1 MKRYRGGRFVKWPP
15 ENWEVD
21 SEGNQSSDWE
31 ISDSI
36 GGENVVESTRV
47 MSSNHPN
54 VAEGIQNTF
63 VAEGIQNTSS
73 EPPRSIPDRQLRNVS
88 SDPPRAL
95 GASTSFDD
103 RMTAVEKVLNT
114 IAGSLSERHQNN
126 ESSPADATW
135 SATADPSTTPANAV
149 NTVRVD
155 SLPQFPKNVPHGL
168 IWETFTAYLE
178 KFNLSLSLYHVRD
191 SAQKAKLLYL
201 VMGDDLQEIVRTNGL
216 RPSLGDPECY
226 EKMIK
231 NIAAYFRSLT
241 DASAEHDAF
250 GEMKQG
256 PDEPVMKFVARLK
269 SKVSACG
276 YHTDD
281 EERFVRSQF
290 LKGMI
295 DQSLAEHARIH
306 NHALGELISNAHRA
320 ENLASKRKEALAKET
335 QARGALVH
343 ESFALQSGR
352 TSGRLREQNSLGR
365 AKGYHEREQTTRR
378 YGSGD
383 TSGNGRSTGGYQE
396 YGRNFGGTR
405 GQGSRGR
412 DIQRNEGN
420 GPGRNRS
427 SSARVSNG
435 RKSCP
440 NCYGD
445 HNDREPCPA
454 TDRKCWRCNGV
465 GHFASACRLPGS
477 RKFARQIE
485 RDNSRDQV

>member
-31 ISDSI
+31 VSDSI
-36 GGENVVESTRV
+36 GGENIVESTRV

-95 GASTSFDD
+95 GA
-103 RMTAVEKVLNT
+103 
-114 IAGSLSERHQNN
+114 
-126 ESSPADATW
+126 
-135 SATADPSTTPANAV
+135 
-149 NTVRVD
+149 
-155 SLPQFPKNVPHGL
+155 LPQFPKNVPHGL

-178 KFNLSLSLYHVRD
+178 KFNLSLSLYHVSD

-201 VMGDDLQEIVRTNGL
+201 AMGDDLQEIVRTNGL

-231 NIAAYFRSLT
+231 NIESYFRSLT

-320 ENLASKRKEALAKET
+320 ENLASKRKEALAKEA

-352 TSGRLREQNSLGR
+352 ASGRLREQNSLGR

-378 YGSGD
+378 YGPGD
-383 TSGNGRSTGGYQE
+383 TSGNGRSSGGYQE
-396 YGRNFGGTR
+396 YGRNSGGTR

-440 NCYGD
+440 NCYSD

>member
-31 ISDSI
+31 VSDSI

-73 EPPRSIPDRQLRNVS
+73 EPPRSIPDRQLRDVS

-95 GASTSFDD
+95 GASNSFDD

-201 VMGDDLQEIVRTNGL
+201 AMGDDLQEIVRTNGL

-281 EERFVRSQF
+281 EER
-290 LKGMI
+290 
-295 DQSLAEHARIH
+295 IH

-335 QARGALVH
+335 QARAALVH
-343 ESFALQSGR
+343 ESFALESGR

-365 AKGYHEREQTTRR
+365 AKGYHERERDNPQQTIRR
-378 YGSGD
+378 NPKRPCGQMHLHIHSNLVAAAGEALYPTCPD
-383 TSGNGRSTGGYQE
+383 PDRRLVLPGRSRFHSISQDYVRLVEEDLAYQKAKQ
-396 YGRNFGGTR
+396 N
-405 GQGSRGR
+405 
-412 DIQRNEGN
+412 
-420 GPGRNRS
+420 
-427 SSARVSNG
+427 
-435 RKSCP
+435 
-440 NCYGD
+440 
-445 HNDREPCPA
+445 
-454 TDRKCWRCNGV
+454 
-465 GHFASACRLPGS
+465 
-477 RKFARQIE
+477 
-485 RDNSRDQV
+485 